1 MYGLPFIILGRG
13 EPCPYG
19 LPAMIQFDFSKN
31 GLVVMGANGDEIRAS
46 LGIIVFF
53 QADGTSM
60 VGIGGLM
67 VGRVHGEKNL
77 YRYRK
82 MDAWI
87 RAYGHMPLPPPSS
100 RRSSS
105 VTCLNSDS

>member
-1 MYGLPFIILGRG
+1 
-13 EPCPYG
+13 
-19 LPAMIQFDFSKN
+19 MIQFDFSKN
-31 GLVVMGANGDEIRAS
+31 GLVVVGANGDEIRAS

-82 MDAWI
+82 IKGWVGAYDAT
-87 RAYGHMPLPPPSS
+87 PLPPPSL

-105 VTCLNSDS
+105 VTCSISKI